1 MTAYRFAFRSSF
13 AGVVDYDAFDGSFS
27 IGRVSVTVAPLSGY
41 WREHTANPAQEDSS
55 LGILRWH
62 GGARYGEPAPAEMV
76 QAFNDW
82 KAAEYAAD
90 KATFAA
96 RFPGDWERYFPEP
109 MPPVVA
115 GRFNAATGLWE
126 RLDALALAA

>member
-13 AGVVDYDAFDGSFS
+13 AGVIDYDVFDGRFS
-27 IGRVSVTVAPLSGY
+27 IGRVSVTVAPLSDY
-41 WREHTANPAQEDSS
+41 WREHSTNPAQEDSS

-62 GGARYGEPAPAEMV
+62 GGASYGDSAPADMV
-76 QAFNDW
+76 EAFNAW
-82 KAAEYAAD
+82 RAAEYADA
-90 KATFAA
+90 KAKFSA
-96 RFPGDWERYFPEP
+96 RYPDDWEAYFPAPES
-109 MPPVVA
+109 PVVA